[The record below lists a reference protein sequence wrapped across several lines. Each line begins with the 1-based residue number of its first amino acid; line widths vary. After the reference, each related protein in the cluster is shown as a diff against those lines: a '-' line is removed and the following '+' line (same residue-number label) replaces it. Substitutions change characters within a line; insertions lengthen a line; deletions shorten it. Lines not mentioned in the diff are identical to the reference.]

1 MSLPLRES
9 LVNKI
14 NGGGK
19 RKKSTT
25 PQQGVEPVSPVRKPS
40 IKAYYYESAQIKLLV
55 DSMPGIVATRSLRFN
70 CQAVVTKP
78 SQFFKYLYDNLGI

>member
-1 MSLPLRES
+1 MTRF
-9 LVNKI
+9 
-14 NGGGK
+14 

-55 DSMPGIVATRSLRFN
+55 DSMPGIVATSSLRFN
-70 CQAVVTKP
+70 CQAVFAKTP
-78 SQFFKYLYDNLGI
+78 LFFKYLPKY